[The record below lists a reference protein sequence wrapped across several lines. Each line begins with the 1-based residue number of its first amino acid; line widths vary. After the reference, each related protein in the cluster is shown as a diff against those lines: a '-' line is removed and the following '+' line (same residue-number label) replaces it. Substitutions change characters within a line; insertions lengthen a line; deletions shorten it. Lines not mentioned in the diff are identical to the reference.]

1 MTVIVPFIF
10 NTKLIQPFLS
20 IFFFLPNKI
29 LLKLSFKHLPL
40 FSAGLGT
47 SNSSRK
53 GYLSCWLYL
62 HSQLLRAHIELLFYL
77 SPFLNH
83 SGQPLPSGKHNVMK
97 IRQNSFYLYTKIF
110 PLCTKWISRVLRVGI
125 YMSPSPIPQ
134 KTLHF
139 PKSGQEDFSVKTTFY
154 HELVYLLLVFLGAL
168 FKWQGSKN

>member
-20 IFFFLPNKI
+20 IFFFFFWQNKI
-29 LLKLSFKHLPL
+29 LLKLSLKHLPL

-110 PLCTKWISRVLRVGI
+110 PLCTKWISRVQRVGI

-134 KTLHF
+134 KTLYIF
-139 PKSGQEDFSVKTTFY
+139 PKVGKRTSP
-154 HELVYLLLVFLGAL
+154 
-168 FKWQGSKN
+168 SKLPFTMN